1 MPHALITYT
10 GRVQGV
16 GFRWTCERLARGFAV
31 AGYVMN
37 QPDGG
42 VLLEAEGERGALDAF
57 LASIDDAMAGNI
69 VGKGTAWCESQG
81 NFGDSTAPGS
91 FVIRRQVL

>member
-1 MPHALITYT
+1 MTHAHITYT

-31 AGYVMN
+31 AGFIQN

-42 VLLEAEGERGALDAF
+42 VLLEAEGERGELDAF

-69 VGKGTAWCESQG
+69 AGKDIARCKPQG
-81 NFGDSTAPGS
+81 HCGDPNAPGS
-91 FVIRRQVL
+91 FVIRR